1 MNTRL
6 QSWKWLTMSLAK
18 DLENTV
24 LWVSLLTSKDLE
36 NMVYIVSQSINMREF
51 EDYGIVAKDLENYVR
66 MGPYLKQRKLWSVD
80 YRNV

>member
-1 MNTRL
+1 
-6 QSWKWLTMSLAK
+6 MSLAK

-24 LWVSLLTSKDLE
+24 SWVNLLTSKDLE
-36 NMVYIVSQSINMREF
+36 NMVYIVSQSINQREF

-66 MGPYLKQRKLWSVD
+66 MGPYLKQCKLWRVD